1 MVETVPLPSHCPRV
15 ASATRPREGAEEVEV
30 GEVVE
35 EGHRVG
41 ALRHRAIRIA
51 LLTGMLL
58 LAAFCP
64 KDVALPCS
72 QVSPKWL
79 ATRLVSQPARNTKK
93 KQAAVVQ
100 PRNSFTSAAK
110 NGLPRKYVA
119 LPMEQASFHCPSP
132 AENPPSK
139 AQSPA
144 EACGTLQKTACVK
157 SKPGNVSLEF
167 APGFQ
172 LN

>member
-58 LAAFCP
+58 LAAFFP

-79 ATRLVSQPARNTKK
+79 DWYRSQPEIQRRSK
-93 KQAAVVQ
+93 
-100 PRNSFTSAAK
+100 RLLYSAAK

-119 LPMEQASFHCPSP
+119 LPMEQASFHCPM

-144 EACGTLQKTACVK
+144 EACGTLQKTVSCVK

-172 LN
+172 FN